1 MLKHLEDEAEK
12 HRERIKFLS
21 TREYSWIKDAAELEK
36 RNQADKK
43 EAEKEQVELQ
53 KIEEQIRFVSVKIAK
68 LQSDPIRPTVPKVE
82 FEVRAVTAEDRWG
95 RQTMSGAADVALTV
109 GKRNLRIEIKPA
121 MGDDFP
127 AVMRQMKASAC
138 GLLYL
143 VEYTGTGATLD
154 RVKKMFE
161 ASGMAIFMH
170 ADFEQHLPV

>member
-1 MLKHLEDEAEK
+1 
-12 HRERIKFLS
+12 
-21 TREYSWIKDAAELEK
+21 
-36 RNQADKK
+36 
-43 EAEKEQVELQ
+43 
-53 KIEEQIRFVSVKIAK
+53 
-68 LQSDPIRPTVPKVE
+68 
-82 FEVRAVTAEDRWG
+82 
-95 RQTMSGAADVALTV
+95 MSGAADVALTV

-154 RVKKMFE
+154 QVKKMFE